1 MPDDWGYYPYA
12 CEEADLVFRVQRKD
26 ASGWR
31 TVYSDSSWVYTSTGL
46 KGSDI
51 TRLYI
56 SFFRGYKY
64 YGGLSKNRYHRVQV
78 TLVDNFTSTPNP
90 TRTRYFW
97 AKYRA

>member
-31 TVYSDSSWVYTSTGL
+31 TVYADSTWVYAPNL

-51 TRLYI
+51 TRIYNWE
-56 SFFRGYKY
+56 FRGYKY
-64 YGGLSKNRYHRVQV
+64 YGGRIKNRYHCVRV

-97 AKYRA
+97 ANYRA

>member
-1 MPDDWGYYPYA
+1 MI
-12 CEEADLVFRVQRKD
+12 QRKD

-31 TVYSDSSWVYTSTGL
+31 TVYSDSTYVFTTNGL

-51 TRLYI
+51 TRIYNWEL
-56 SFFRGYKY
+56 RGYKY
-64 YGGLSKNRYHRVQV
+64 YGGRENRYHRVRV

-97 AKYRA
+97 ANYRA

>member
-26 ASGWR
+26 ASGWP

-78 TLVDNFTSTPNP
+78 TLVDNFTPTPNP